1 MALLRL
7 YCSRGGPLL
16 ARGFPSRSA
25 LLSFSLSELGPT
37 LFAFSSSSS
46 SISSSHALYF
56 NLFRAAATSQKPSF
70 SPRRRR
76 RRRNSLFFP
85 LRGGLAL
92 LLFLPAPFFFFSVF
106 LPSVLF
112 FSSGVV
118 LGFRIVRVHAQ
129 NYRRRKLITPG
140 DVYTFCVS

>member
-56 NLFRAAATSQKPSF
+56 NLFRAAARSQK
-70 SPRRRR
+70 R
-76 RRRNSLFFP
+76 
-85 LRGGLAL
+85 
-92 LLFLPAPFFFFSVF
+92 LFLRDVDDDDEIHFFS
-106 LPSVLF
+106 L
-112 FSSGVV
+112 SGE
-118 LGFRIVRVHAQ
+118 G
-129 NYRRRKLITPG
+129 
-140 DVYTFCVS
+140 